1 MPRGFNN
8 WSVVDIIKLL
18 KRHHFVHS
26 HTRGSHFYYVG
37 AVGGKSRLVCVPVH
51 GKSSTIHPKTLKGII
66 RQSGLSEHEWR
77 SGD

>member
-8 WSVVDIIKLL
+8 WSAADVIKFLQ
-18 KRHHFVHS
+18 RHRFAYS

-37 AVGGKSRLVCVPVH
+37 AVGGRSRLACVPVH
-51 GKSSTIHPKTLKGII
+51 GRSSIIHPKTLKGII
-66 RQSGLSEHEWR
+66 RQSGLSEGEWR